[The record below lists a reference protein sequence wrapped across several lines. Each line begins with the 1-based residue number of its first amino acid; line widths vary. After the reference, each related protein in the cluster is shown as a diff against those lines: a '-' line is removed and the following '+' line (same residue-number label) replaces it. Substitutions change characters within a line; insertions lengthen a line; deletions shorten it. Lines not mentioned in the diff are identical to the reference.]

1 MLRRVRLLPKL
12 LALLALC
19 SASLA
24 AAQPSSS
31 CFQGTSTTP
40 YVQKVVYAPN
50 TGYYVK
56 AYPAANGAMSVFVS
70 NGGREV
76 LFYVG
81 YVLALE
87 ADYIAASRTTLVVAT
102 VSDRQC
108 GPPSDLYVR
117 AGQLNDGAAAF
128 TRPYSFHSPHATGA
142 YHRDLCA
149 TGGTQ
154 TLIVME
160 GDNPVLP
167 TNAPYVPGADTD
179 AFARMQCQT
188 LIWSA
193 TSGFVKGSLQGCGD
207 CGDLDGKPCSDPC
220 FKTQGVMRAGQCDL
234 SAATPLCDFNAGKVC
249 NLNGG
254 AHCVA
259 L

>member
-1 MLRRVRLLPKL
+1 MAPRQRHQRHLPVLIPEVTDHAPDSSPLAQAPRPAGSLLRVARDGTAVQRLLSK
-12 LALLALC
+12 
-19 SASLA
+19 
-24 AAQPSSS
+24 
-31 CFQGTSTTP
+31 GTSTTP

-70 NGGREV
+70 SGGREV

-117 AGQLNDGAAAF
+117 AGQLNDGAVAF
-128 TRPYSFHSPHATGA
+128 SRPYSFHSPHATGA
-142 YHRDLCA
+142 YPRDLCA

-160 GDNPVLP
+160 GDDAVLP
-167 TNAPYVPGADTD
+167 TNAPVHCPGAD
-179 AFARMQCQT
+179 AAPSPGCSARP
-188 LIWSA
+188 WS
-193 TSGFVKGSLQGCGD
+193 
-207 CGDLDGKPCSDPC
+207 
-220 FKTQGVMRAGQCDL
+220 
-234 SAATPLCDFNAGKVC
+234 
-249 NLNGG
+249 G
-254 AHCVA
+254 ARPPA
-259 L
+259 S